1 MTAPLPVPALRAPA
15 SASIRRQRGY
25 SLIELSVA
33 ILIALFL
40 IGGVLVVE
48 QGVHRTYQDN
58 SGVGQLQDEQRF
70 AMSLLTEII
79 ARSGYYPDPTANT
92 LNTALPSETTTTP
105 SGAAVTLATGQF
117 LSGINSGG
125 TPQDAIFVR
134 YMTSSGQN
142 ITLCDGTTNTTG
154 ASHSYTNYL
163 YLTSDASGSYL
174 NCELEQDGAWSPN
187 TEQLVSGLHDMQI
200 MYGVHTTGSGNDVDT
215 YMTAT
220 AVGAANDWPNV
231 TAVQVTLTFLNPLYG
246 KPGAK
251 QYVTFTR
258 VISVM
263 SRVGAHS

>member
-1 MTAPLPVPALRAPA
+1 MSAPQPAPAPRAPA
-15 SASIRRQRGY
+15 SASTRRQRGY

-58 SGVGQLQDEQRF
+58 SGVGQLQDEERF
-70 AMSLLTEII
+70 TMSLLTEII
-79 ARSGYYPDPTANT
+79 ERAGYYPDPTTNT

-105 SGAAVTLATGQF
+105 SGAAVTLTTGQF

-142 ITLCDGTTNTTG
+142 ITLCDGTTNTSG

-163 YLTSDASGSYL
+163 YLSSNTL
-174 NCELEQDGAWSPN
+174 NCELEQDGTWNAG
-187 TEQLVSGLHDMQI
+187 TETLVSGIQNMQI
-200 MYGVHTTGSGNDVDT
+200 MYGVHINGSGNDVDT

-220 AVGAANDWPNV
+220 AVGTANDWPNV

-251 QYVTFTR
+251 QYVKFIR

>member
-1 MTAPLPVPALRAPA
+1 MPAPRAPA
-15 SASIRRQRGY
+15 SGSPAHQRGY

-40 IGGVLVVE
+40 IGGVVVVE
-48 QGVHRTYQDN
+48 QGVHRTYRDN
-58 SGVGQLQDEQRF
+58 SGVGQLQDEERF
-70 AMSLLTEII
+70 AMSLLTGII
-79 ARSGYYPDPTANT
+79 ERAGYYPDPTTNT

-105 SGAAVTLATGQF
+105 SGAPVTFTTGQF
-117 LSGINSGG
+117 VSGINSGG

-134 YMTSSGQN
+134 YMTSSGQS
-142 ITLCDGTTNTTG
+142 ISVCDGTTNSTG
-154 ASHSYTNYL
+154 ASHAYTNYL
-163 YLTSDASGSYL
+163 YLTSDSSGSYL
-174 NCELEQDGAWSPN
+174 TCELEQDGAWSAS
-187 TEQLVSGLHDMQI
+187 TEKLVNGIHNMQI

-220 AVGAANDWPNV
+220 DVATANDWPNV
-231 TAVQVTLTFLNPLYG
+231 TAVQVTLTFLNPLWG
-246 KPGAK
+246 SPGAP